1 MMEDAGQFL
10 LALGTNPWAIA
21 AAIILAT
28 FVLEDAATIAAA
40 LLAAEA
46 VISPWAAL
54 AALVAGIFAGD
65 LMLYGLGAY
74 ARTHDWAKRL
84 IGEKR
89 MEKGRAWL
97 KRRYVPA
104 LIGAR
109 FMPGLRLPTYT
120 SSGFLGLPFA
130 PFAGVAAGAGLIW
143 TTAIFS
149 LVYFFGAMTVDSLGM
164 WRWSLA
170 FVLLV
175 CVLAAPYVIQRFV
188 PADSD
193 PTNG

>member
-1 MMEDAGQFL
+1 MMGEAGQFL

-21 AAIILAT
+21 AAIVLAT
-28 FVLEDAATIAAA
+28 FVLEDVATIAAA
-40 LLAAEA
+40 ILAADA
-46 VISPWAAL
+46 LISPWAAL
-54 AALVAGIFAGD
+54 GALIAGIFAGD
-65 LMLYGLGAY
+65 LILYGLGAY
-74 ARTHDWAKRL
+74 ARTHEWAKSL

-89 MEKGRAWL
+89 MDKGRAWL

-120 SSGFLGLPFA
+120 SSGFLGLPLA

-143 TTAIFS
+143 TSAVFS
-149 LVYFFGAMTVDSLGM
+149 LVYLFGAMTVEHLGI

-170 FVLLV
+170 AVLLV
-175 CVLAAPYVIQRFV
+175 CVLIAPYVIQRFV
-188 PADSD
+188 PADGNT
-193 PTNG
+193 PNG